1 MGRKSSAYVVLAA
14 LIIVS
19 VLIPT
24 ALYVRSL
31 LEVNLDGVVS
41 VKPSVRVVDVELNVD
56 SRMGEKLINL
66 GSVYIPAGSV
76 IVRSELVSYEGNF
89 TLILGGELLL
99 ESNERS
105 YRILMPCLAS
115 VGGYC
120 YRIMMLIPG
129 YDTPL
134 TISEG
139 FYNSTLLVRWSA
151 EGVGRFRLKLILEFI
166 ETSNKVFNAV
176 SVSVIGVKPN
186 NTDGWFI
193 AQNSTRSYSMLVKP
207 VNHTSALVWVWIFD
221 PNNVSSN
228 LLKFEVVEASSGRT
242 LYLENVEMFRDG
254 VYWSVL
260 VEVNLTTGSYVVRSS
275 FDGVVMSAAISS
287 G

>member
-1 MGRKSSAYVVLAA
+1 MGVKRSAYVILAT

-19 VLIPT
+19 TLIST
-24 ALYVRSL
+24 ALYVRNL
-31 LEVNLDGVVS
+31 LEVYLDGVVS
-41 VKPSVRVVDVELNVD
+41 VKPSTRVVDVELNVD
-56 SRMGEKLINL
+56 SVVGEKLIDL
-66 GSVYIPAGSV
+66 GSIYVPAGSV

-89 TLILGGELLL
+89 TLILSGELLL

-115 VGGYC
+115 IGGHC

-129 YDTPL
+129 YDVPL
-134 TISEG
+134 TVSEG

-151 EGVGRFRLKLILEFI
+151 EGVGRFRLKLMLEFI
-166 ETSNKVFNAV
+166 DASDKMFSDV
-176 SVSVIGVKPN
+176 SVSVIGVKPDS
-186 NTDGWFI
+186 TDGWFI

-207 VNHTSALVWVWIFD
+207 VNNTSALVWVWIFD

-228 LLKFEVVEASSGRT
+228 LLKFEVVEASTGRT
-242 LYLENVEMFRDG
+242 LHSENVEMFRDG

-260 VEVNLTTGSYVVRSS
+260 VEVNLTAGRYVVRSS
-275 FDGVVMSAAISS
+275 FDGVVMSAAISFN
-287 G
+287 